1 MLDTGRSAVLHA
13 LVLAAC
19 MTVPAPASVDEPAWS
34 GDVRPGDTAT
44 DTAETGGGDTGADT
58 AETGGDTGV
67 DSSDSGLPDT
77 ADTGAVDTADT
88 GGDTGFAFTIVPDF
102 ALEDLNPGSVRYGQ
116 VVSPRDYLEQTSGW
130 YFIHAT

>member
-1 MLDTGRSAVLHA
+1 VLHA

-19 MTVPAPASVDEPAWS
+19 ATGAGPPSVDEPAWS
-34 GDVRPGDTAT
+34 GDVRPSDSAT
-44 DTAETGGGDTGADT
+44 DTADSAGTDSQDTGDSGVPDTADT
-58 AETGGDTGV
+58 AGT
-67 DSSDSGLPDT
+67 DT
-77 ADTGAVDTADT
+77 ADTGAADTADT
-88 GGDTGFAFTIVPDF
+88 AIDTGFAYTIVPDF